1 MGARGEIGRQW
12 RLDLRSASLQPG
24 TGANCTSP
32 LQGLCFDSSPRV
44 RRSSSTTRDELVSG
58 NSTDCWVLRCDT
70 ARQRQLTAGS
80 TVSHCCNRL
89 LVLHCHTAATDC
101 WFYTVTLLQ
110 QTAGST
116 LSHCCNRLLVLQC
129 HTENRLLVL
138 HCHTAVTLSHCC
150 NRLLVLHCYTGATY
164 CWFYT
169 VTLLQQTAGSTLS
182 H

>member
-12 RLDLRSASLQPG
+12 CLDLRSASLQPG

-80 TVSHCCNRL
+80 TLSHCCNRL
-89 LVLHCHTAATDC
+89 LVLH
-101 WFYTVTLLQ
+101 
-110 QTAGST
+110 
-116 LSHCCNRLLVLQC
+116 C